1 MNGDKRR
8 KRAKMKDKENR
19 IKRNARPPKPTNFVD
34 KSELGTNILKAF
46 AVFVVAVIGIAMI
59 AGLVACVL

>member
-8 KRAKMKDKENR
+8 KRAKMKAKENR
-19 IKRNARPPKPTNFVD
+19 IKRNARPPKPKNFVD
-34 KSELGTNILKAF
+34 KSELGSNILKAF
-46 AVFVVAVIGIAMI
+46 AVFIVATIGIGMI